1 MLTNTYH
8 ADVKLIRTLHA
19 ATEKIWFQQ
28 AMRTCAVCNVPHV
41 EWLSPLILATLLAT
55 TLVKALVTTD
65 DFYSLEKLVFISPL
79 QVVVPSLVRGFPSQE
94 VGTRYAY

>member
-1 MLTNTYH
+1 MVPE
-8 ADVKLIRTLHA
+8 AISKKLEPMSNGENLVSTSDAYLRSV
-19 ATEKIWFQQ
+19 Q
-28 AMRTCAVCNVPHV
+28 
-41 EWLSPLILATLLAT
+41 WLSPLILATLLAT